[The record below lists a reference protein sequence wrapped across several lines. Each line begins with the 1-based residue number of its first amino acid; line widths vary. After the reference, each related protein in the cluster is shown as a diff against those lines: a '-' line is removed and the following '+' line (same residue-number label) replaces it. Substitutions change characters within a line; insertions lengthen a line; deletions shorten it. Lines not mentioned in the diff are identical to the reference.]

1 MHQLPREFL
10 CYGCD
15 TYTNTATTTTTTT
28 TTTKSVRQRDPY
40 TESPPPSRLVFFLSF
55 SSAFTHVSFS
65 HAHTQFPRSG
75 YNTTTQE
82 NTYSIHRIRL
92 HELRRNANHAR
103 RCDRRRD
110 RTRDVLRNAVI
121 QRLRLRRSSSSH
133 TLSSFSSRPA
143 PWPLCLCVS
152 SRGSR
157 GSIRDTS
164 TGHSS
169 SSCCLHRTTRRIA
182 IWLLLCS
189 I

>member
-1 MHQLPREFL
+1 MSRSHTHTPNFHAA
-10 CYGCD
+10 D
-15 TYTNTATTTTTTT
+15 TTP
-28 TTTKSVRQRDPY
+28 Q
-40 TESPPPSRLVFFLSF
+40 
-55 SSAFTHVSFS
+55 
-65 HAHTQFPRSG
+65 
-75 YNTTTQE
+75 TQE

-164 TGHSS
+164 TGHS
-169 SSCCLHRTTRRIA
+169 CCLHRTTRIA
-182 IWLLLCS
+182 ILLLLCFD
-189 I
+189 IEHTRGVVCARGVHPPERVRPFLMMMMLMFV